1 MKNSIFEKKIYKKLI
16 EKIFYQSLAILMVA
30 VISVAILRS
39 AGRGYVGNIITSFI
53 SKITGADW
61 ERSSYYYYEYI
72 RFNIDTI
79 MMITSIIFFIILF
92 RFSLSWFTR
101 YFDEIVEGVDK
112 LAREE
117 QNPIVMCPELG
128 FMQEKLNQVKD
139 ELGKRENARMEAEK
153 RKNDLVVYLAHDIK
167 TPLTSVIGYLNLL
180 EETLELPLSQKQK
193 YVHITLEKAYRLEKL
208 INEFFE
214 ITRYNLE
221 SIPLNKEN
229 IDLYYMFIQ
238 IADEAYPALIASDKK
253 VEVHAAEDLTF
264 YGDSDKLAR
273 VFNNIIKNAISYS
286 KPGSTIDIYGEVQNE
301 NVIIRI
307 ENPGIIPKEQ
317 LDLIFEKFYRLD
329 SARSTSTGGAGLGL
343 AIAKD
348 IVKLHGGTI
357 EADCE
362 NGKIIFKI
370 TFPDKQ

>member
-1 MKNSIFEKKIYKKLI
+1 MI
-16 EKIFYQSLAILMVA
+16 A

-61 ERSSYYYYEYI
+61 EQSSYYYYEYI